1 MRIRYHDDMPARRTY
16 GQGCGTA
23 HALDLVGDR
32 WALLVVRELVLGP
45 KRFTD
50 LRDGLGGIGPNV
62 LSQRLKEL
70 EEAGVIRQ
78 RVLPPPAASTV
89 YELTEW
95 GSELDDIVVRLARWG
110 ARDPELPRE
119 AEAHPE
125 WLVLGMR
132 AIYDPDDEP
141 EPALYELRF
150 GDEVFWARV
159 GDGNL
164 SVGRGEVADPDA
176 ILSAG
181 PESIARLIRGELK
194 PAAALRSGAVKVDGD
209 RAAFNRFPSLF
220 RFPPS
225 AAIA

>member
-1 MRIRYHDDMPARRTY
+1 MENMATRRTY

-70 EEAGVIRQ
+70 EEGRVIRQ

-110 ARDPELPRE
+110 ARNPELPRDE
-119 AEAHPE
+119 ETQPE

-132 AIYDPDDEP
+132 AIYDPDGQP
-141 EPALYELRF
+141 EPTLYELRF

-159 GDGNL
+159 GNGGL
-164 SVGRGEVADPDA
+164 TVGRGEGADPDA
-176 ILSAG
+176 VINADAQ
-181 PESIARLIRGELK
+181 SIAKLIRGELK
-194 PAAALRSGAVKVDGD
+194 PAAAVRSGAVTVEGD

-225 AAIA
+225 P

>member
-1 MRIRYHDDMPARRTY
+1 MATRRTY

-50 LRDGLGGIGPNV
+50 LREGLGAIGPNV

-110 ARDPELPRE
+110 ARDPELPRGVE
-119 AEAHPE
+119 MHPE

-132 AIYDPDDEP
+132 AIYDPGDDP
-141 EPALYELRF
+141 QPTLYELRF

-159 GDGNL
+159 DGNL
-164 SVGRGEVADPDA
+164 TVGRGEVADADA
-176 ILSAG
+176 VLSADA
-181 PESIARLIRGELK
+181 ESIAKLIRGELK
-194 PAAALRSGAVKVDGD
+194 PAAAVRSGAVTVEGD

-220 RFPPS
+220 KFPPS
-225 AAIA
+225 A

>member
-1 MRIRYHDDMPARRTY
+1 MTTMPTGKTY

-23 HALDLVGDR
+23 YALDVVGDR

-50 LRDGLGGIGPNV
+50 LRAGLPGIGPNV

-70 EEAGVIRQ
+70 EDAGVVAR

-95 GSELDDIVVRLARWG
+95 GSELEDVVMQLARWG
-110 ARDPELPRE
+110 ARSPELPLA
-119 AEAHPE
+119 AETQPE
-125 WLVLGMR
+125 WVVLGLR
-132 AIYDPDDEP
+132 AIYDPDEEP
-141 EPALYELRF
+141 EPTVYELRF
-150 GDEVFWARV
+150 GDEVFSARV
-159 GDGNL
+159 GDGNFR
-164 SVGRGEVADPDA
+164 VARGAPAEPNAVLDSDA
-176 ILSAG
+176 ETISAFV
-181 PESIARLIRGELK
+181 RGELTA
-194 PAAALRSGAVKVDGD
+194 AAALRSGAVKLEGD

-225 AAIA
+225 R